1 RRPGHPS
8 SQDFPVRSRSHAD
21 CLGPAAVDTENVH
34 VFSRRKFTIDCY
46 LANID
51 DNRMG
56 FTGIDYAVLAVFL
69 ACNVFL
75 GTWLGRGQKTINEY
89 FLAGKRVPMW
99 AISLSIVATE
109 TSSLTF
115 IGAPAIAYTGNL
127 TFLQLAFG
135 YIIGKLLVSF
145 LLMPGY
151 FKGEIQTAYQLL
163 QARFGRAVR
172 TVASVLF
179 LTTRGLSDGVRLLAT
194 GLVLAAITD
203 MTDLTTMAI
212 IGLITIV
219 YTYFGG
225 MRAVIWTDVVQLFIY
240 LAGAIVAFFLLLD
253 KIPGGWAEV
262 TAVAA
267 PLNKFQILDFTF
279 DVSRTFTFWAGIV
292 GGAFLTFAT
301 HGSDQMMVQ
310 RYLASGS
317 KRDSQVA
324 LILSAIIVFFQFV
337 LFLVIGVMLFA
348 FYRHFPPAQ
357 AIRQADQV
365 FPLFIVNHMPTGLSG
380 LVVAAVFA
388 AAMSTLSSCLNSLSS
403 ATTND
408 FYRVYLV
415 PQASD
420 AHYFRMSR
428 FFTLIWGA
436 ILVAVSMLARNWG
449 SVLLAGLTIQSI
461 TMGSILGIFLLG
473 MGRRARQSAAL
484 TGMIAGLATTLFV
497 HFSGWVALTWYTL
510 IGTSVTLGVGWL
522 VSRATRLFGQN
533 EQD

>member
-1 RRPGHPS
+1 
-8 SQDFPVRSRSHAD
+8 
-21 CLGPAAVDTENVH
+21 
-34 VFSRRKFTIDCY
+34 
-46 LANID
+46 
-51 DNRMG
+51 MG
-56 FTGIDYAVLAVFL
+56 FTGIDYLILGLFL
-69 ACNVFL
+69 LGNLLL
-75 GTWLGRGQKTINEY
+75 GTWLGRGQKSINDY
-89 FLAGKRVPMW
+89 FLAGKRIPMW

-109 TSSLTF
+109 TSTLTF
-115 IGAPAIAYTGNL
+115 IGAPAIAYTGDL

-135 YIIGKLLVSF
+135 YIIGKILVSY
-145 LLMPGY
+145 LLIPAY

-163 QARFGRAVR
+163 QARFGQAVR
-172 TVASVLF
+172 NVSSILF
-179 LTTRGLSDGVRLLAT
+179 LTTRGLSDGVRLFAT

-219 YTYFGG
+219 YTFFGG

-240 LAGAIVAFFLLLD
+240 GAGAILAVILLLD
-253 KIPGGWAEV
+253 KTPGGWAEI
-262 TAVAA
+262 TAVAM
-267 PLNKFQILDFTF
+267 PLDKFRVFDFSF
-279 DVSRTFTFWAGIV
+279 DISRTFTFWAGIV

-317 KRDSQVA
+317 RRDSQVA
-324 LILSAIIVFFQFV
+324 LVLSGVVVFFQFA
-337 LFLVIGVMLFA
+337 LFLLIGVMLFA

-357 AIRQADQV
+357 EIRQADQV

-415 PQASD
+415 PKASD
-420 AHYFRMSR
+420 THYLRMSR
-428 FFTLIWGA
+428 VFTLIWGA

-449 SVLLAGLTIQSI
+449 SVLQAGLTIQSI

-473 MGRRARQSAAL
+473 MTSGRAKQKAAL
-484 TGMIAGLATTLFV
+484 TGMITGLAAMLLV
-497 HFSGWVALTWYTL
+497 HYSGWFAWTWYTL
-510 IGTSVTLGVGWL
+510 IGTSVTVGVGLL
-522 VSRATRLFGQN
+522 VSRVGSAAKS
-533 EQD
+533 EAAA